1 MHFVVEKG
9 EATKNVNDG
18 GFGGA
23 TKVCVGER
31 KITQIRKGPLKRS
44 LRYVLGNVFI

>member
-1 MHFVVEKG
+1 MRVVVEKG

-23 TKVCVGER
+23 TKVCVGEER
-31 KITQIRKGPLKRS
+31 
-44 LRYVLGNVFI
+44 